1 LQNGLQKQNKIKK
14 DQNSSW
20 STPSSLPLGVGE
32 AKKMHKTQLLAKGIR

>member
-14 DQNSSW
+14 DQNSSYPW

-32 AKKMHKTQLLAKGIR
+32 GKKMHKT